1 MSSTPEIERQKLVTN
16 AVMQLVVF
24 DFTTIG
30 RSGVVYLIDNHVEN
44 DAAVYYEPAPYK
56 RIDFQM
62 SGLRSDLTGQI
73 AEPTITLASA
83 SLWELPE
90 WQSATNGMDMMD
102 YRGVRVYRERKFYN
116 TDNSIVPQVY
126 YIKQVEE
133 LNPESITFTL
143 TPNLGGDN
151 FNQPSARKLEL

>member
-1 MSSTPEIERQKLVTN
+1 MSSTPEIERQKLVTE

-30 RSGVVYLIDNHVEN
+30 RSGVIYLTDNHVEN
-44 DAAVYYEPAPYK
+44 TYGIYEEPAPYK
-56 RIDFQM
+56 RLDFQM

-90 WQSATNGMDMMD
+90 WQSATSGMDMMD
-102 YRGVRVYRERKFYN
+102 YRGVRVQRQRLFYN
-116 TDNSIVPQVY
+116 TSNSIVPQVY

-133 LNPESITFTL
+133 LNPETITFTL

>member
-1 MSSTPEIERQKLVTN
+1 MNSTPEIERQKLVTQ
-16 AVMQLVVF
+16 AVNQYVIF

-30 RSGVVYLIDNHVEN
+30 RSGIVYLIDNHTET
-44 DAAVYYEPAPYK
+44 DAGYVDPLPYK
-56 RIDFQM
+56 RIDFKM

-90 WQSATNGMDMMD
+90 WQSATSGMDMMD
-102 YRGVRVYRERKFYN
+102 YRGVRVQRQRLFYN
-116 TDNSIVPQVY
+116 TNNTFAPQIY
-126 YIKQVEE
+126 YIKQVDE
-133 LNPESITFTL
+133 LNPETITFTL

-151 FNQPSARKLEL
+151 LNQPSARKLEL

>member
-1 MSSTPEIERQKLVTN
+1 MSSTPEIERQKLVTE

-30 RSGVVYLIDNHVEN
+30 RSGIVYLADNHVEN
-44 DAAVYYEPAPYK
+44 TYGIYEELDPYK
-56 RIDFQM
+56 RLDFQL

-90 WQSATNGMDMMD
+90 WQSATSGMDMMD
-102 YRGVRVYRERKFYN
+102 YRGVRVQRQRLFYN
-116 TDNSIVPQVY
+116 TDTSIVPQVY
-126 YIKQVEE
+126 YIKQVDE
-133 LNPESITFTL
+133 LNPETITFTL